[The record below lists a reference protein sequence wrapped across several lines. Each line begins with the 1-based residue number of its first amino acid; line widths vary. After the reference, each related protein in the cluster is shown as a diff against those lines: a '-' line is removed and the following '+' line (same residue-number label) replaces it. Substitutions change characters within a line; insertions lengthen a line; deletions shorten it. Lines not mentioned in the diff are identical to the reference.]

1 MIIFF
6 IPYTIDFE
14 DFNVDYDFN
23 ILQLTARTDF
33 TSLEYDESVVLN
45 FLATDAFPID
55 EDAQI
60 RQTTVVK
67 IIDTNRKCN
76 HKRET
81 IIIMFKSYR
90 IGITFGRLRLL
101 HCGRVV

>member
-1 MIIFF
+1 MHGVIIFF
-6 IPYTIDFE
+6 IPYTIDLE
-14 DFNVDYDFN
+14 DFNVDYNLNVD

-45 FLATDAFPID
+45 FLATDAFPIE

-60 RQTTVVK
+60 RHTTVVK

-90 IGITFGRLRLL
+90 IGITFGRL
-101 HCGRVV
+101 